1 MNARPDPNSVYT
13 IIFYNSSNQRI
24 ATRTAEAQGF
34 WEACLH
40 GHAILFDGS
49 VAGAE
54 EFDIIEP
61 PLAA

>member
-1 MNARPDPNSVYT
+1 MNARPIPDTVFT
-13 IIFYNSSNQRI
+13 IIFYNHNNQRI
-24 ATRTAEAQGF
+24 ADSTVEAPDY